1 MGRCGWARAVA
12 SVASMAR
19 SGRPLPRQD
28 GLGNN
33 DVRSMVAAVA
43 QIDPRR
49 GGHVR
54 DSAAEVELYIPPNG
68 IGSAI
73 QVTIAPLDQNELE
86 LPADS
91 RPSFAGPAYYIGPD
105 TLKLVRPAILSLTLP
120 AERSLEQPALY
131 AWGQVDARWSR
142 LGGILEG
149 ENKRLRAAINAPGIY
164 ALFDAPQAQGEGP
177 VLGGLVCQ
185 PRMLSPR
192 GGGFS
197 SQTEISFVLG
207 RSAAASVQ
215 IFDMTGH
222 LVREVVRATTLSPG
236 SNVATWDG
244 RDQDGRI
251 VYDGAYVVL
260 VQAGGQRA
268 KKIVTVVNGQR

>member
-1 MGRCGWARAVA
+1 
-12 SVASMAR
+12 
-19 SGRPLPRQD
+19 
-28 GLGNN
+28 
-33 DVRSMVAAVA
+33 
-43 QIDPRR
+43 
-49 GGHVR
+49 
-54 DSAAEVELYIPPNG
+54 
-68 IGSAI
+68 
-73 QVTIAPLDQNELE
+73 
-86 LPADS
+86 
-91 RPSFAGPAYYIGPD
+91 
-105 TLKLVRPAILSLTLP
+105 
-120 AERSLEQPALY
+120 
-131 AWGQVDARWSR
+131 
-142 LGGILEG
+142 
-149 ENKRLRAAINAPGIY
+149 
-164 ALFDAPQAQGEGP
+164 
-177 VLGGLVCQ
+177 
-185 PRMLSPR
+185 MLSPR